1 MSAAISVKKV
11 ACAMIIHLCTGFVH
25 KKYSYVGTNENLD
38 CELPVCFENK
48 ERLVVYDIK
57 MYRKFLFGLQ

>member
-1 MSAAISVKKV
+1 MCAANSVKKV
-11 ACAMIIHLCTGFVH
+11 ACAMIIHLYTGFVH
-25 KKYSYVGTNENLD
+25 KKYSYVGTNKNLD